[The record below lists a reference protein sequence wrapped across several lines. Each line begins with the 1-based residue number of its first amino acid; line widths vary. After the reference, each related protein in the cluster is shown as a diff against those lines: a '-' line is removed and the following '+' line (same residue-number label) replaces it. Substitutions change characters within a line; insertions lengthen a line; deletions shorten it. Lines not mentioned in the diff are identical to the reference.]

1 MLNCQ
6 TPIKMENKELYDLPQ
21 EDEKMNKENTVSE
34 NDAETKTVKEDKL
47 EKEIQ
52 TTSSD
57 TPLPE
62 SINYEILSREE
73 QLKYLKTFIE
83 DTPVSKHN
91 RSVNNLRLAFDKST
105 KKERDQEKTDFLE
118 KGNLIEDFVEVQDDL
133 EKEFYSLYN
142 HFQSLR
148 HKESEDV
155 EKIKEDNLKAKYEV
169 IESIKELLNKQE
181 SLNDTFQEFKM
192 LQQKWHDIG
201 QVPQSKLQDIW
212 DNYHHHV
219 ENFYNYIKINNEL
232 RDIDLK
238 KNLEI
243 KIDLCEKAEALL
255 LDPSPIKAF
264 NALQKLHDIWRETG
278 PVIRDKKEEIWER
291 FRDATLKINQR
302 QNEHYES
309 LRNQMTQNLEAKT
322 ELCEKAEEILKQEL
336 KTPKEWENKSNELID
351 LQKIWK
357 TIGFAPKKENNAIY
371 ERFRT
376 ACDAFFT
383 KKRDFFKDFK
393 EEQNVNFQL
402 KTELCIKA
410 EAMKD
415 SQDWRKTTQEFINIQ
430 KEWKKIG
437 PVARKHSDA
446 IWKRFRTACDY
457 FFDQK
462 DEFFKEID
470 TVQDNNLKLKE
481 KIIERIK
488 NFEIEDKEESVIIEE
503 LQDIQKQW
511 SEIGFVPI
519 KDKDRV
525 NQEFRNI
532 INQKFNKLNLNE
544 DEKNLQIYINK
555 LETWK
560 LSNQFE
566 EKIGAERHKM
576 SNRLKQL
583 ESEIV
588 VWENNIGFFSK
599 SKKSDA
605 LIHNF
610 QKKIDNAKQSIELLA
625 KKLEIIENM
634 L

>member
-1 MLNCQ
+1 MG
-6 TPIKMENKELYDLPQ
+6 NKELYELPQ

-105 KKERDQEKTDFLE
+105 KKERDQEKADFLE

-488 NFEIEDKEESVIIEE
+488 NFEIEDKEETVIIEE

>member
-105 KKERDQEKTDFLE
+105 KKERDQEKADFLE